1 MVIVKIRDDG
11 TIIETVRKRY
21 FQNSNKSQYIT
32 LFCPFDDSF
41 GVLVNF
47 ELPDGYDYSGFM
59 VFKNWENDGYYAWQI
74 PVTSNITKI
83 PGRLK
88 ISFSITKE
96 GKIIKT
102 PNTHLLI
109 EESIGDGDGGIIDDD
124 DPTTIDELFVFI
136 EQKIEEK
143 IERIS
148 GKSKV
153 WTEENEPDSE
163 VYDTWFRPIDLEEIE
178 KEMIPLM
185 DGLPEIHRNYYE
197 SKEIHR
203 SYICTLPEIH
213 R

>member
-59 VFKNWENDGYYAWQI
+59 VFKNWEDDGYYAWQI

-124 DPTTIDELFVFI
+124 DPTTIDELFAFI
-136 EQKIEEK
+136 EQRIDEMIDDKAGKTNIWVGKEK
-143 IERIS
+143 
-148 GKSKV
+148 
-153 WTEENEPDSE
+153 PDS
-163 VYDTWFRPIDLEEIE
+163 DTYNLWFDTNEDKGEEDE
-178 KEMIPLM
+178 
-185 DGLPEIHRNYYE
+185 
-197 SKEIHR
+197 
-203 SYICTLPEIH
+203 
-213 R
+213 